1 MLQWRNRFA
10 RYCATCSRHSI
21 GIHGHGTITYSI
33 VTASAVHNLHGAGRH
48 FHGTVV
54 DMSIISMHIH
64 GTVIQ
69 CHGTLASSRPGGMYG
84 TIRYIHGAQLEN
96 NGAVL
101 PHDNVLHLY
110 KVSKGS
116 SYILAV
122 LCTLVQRCNT
132 FTRHRRLI
140 IVVP

>member
-1 MLQWRNRFA
+1 
-10 RYCATCSRHSI
+10 
-21 GIHGHGTITYSI
+21 
-33 VTASAVHNLHGAGRH
+33 
-48 FHGTVV
+48 
-54 DMSIISMHIH
+54 MHIH
-64 GTVIQ
+64 GIVIQ

-96 NGAVL
+96 NGAVP

-122 LCTLVQRCNT
+122 LCTLVQHRNT
-132 FTRHRRLI
+132 FTQHHRLI